1 MKKINLLISI
11 LSIFLIAGCDSNK
24 PVNIPEE
31 VNKNSVVF
39 SEEVVEELIVRNH
52 NVAYYDNIYHVYLD
66 LYNENNIPITY
77 SSVVIKYYHDTALIY
92 STEEILNTISS
103 NGNINISFD
112 IDINLVN
119 ANRVEYVLKK

>member
-11 LSIFLIAGCDSNK
+11 LSIFLIVGCNSNK

-52 NVAYYDNIYHVYLD
+52 NVAYYD
-66 LYNENNIPITY
+66 LYNENNTPITY

-92 STEEILNTISS
+92 STEEVLNTISS
-103 NGNINISFD
+103 NGSINISFD

-119 ANRVEYVLKK
+119 ANRVEYELKK

>member
-1 MKKINLLISI
+1 MKRINLLISI
-11 LSIFLIAGCDSNK
+11 LSIFLIVGCNSNK

-66 LYNENNIPITY
+66 LYNENNTPITY
-77 SSVVIKYYHDTALIY
+77 SSVIIKYYHDTALIY
-92 STEEILNTISS
+92 STEEVLNTISS

-119 ANRVEYVLKK
+119 ANRVEYELKK